1 MYPGGNL
8 IKLSPSDLTAT
19 AYTEGDVIFAKAE
32 LKNAVPSRGGC
43 SILRNVTAFVEGAV
57 TADDLTLL
65 FFDNSTDLGEPAA
78 DPASDIT
85 ADEFRTAS
93 CIGKLHLNG
102 GTNTLGVANGLL
114 YSNEGI
120 QNSANI
126 GSSPLFV
133 KAADGETS
141 IWVAMIQPLGTLDLE
156 DTDSITLTFGFEY
169 IG

>member
-8 IKLSPSDLTAT
+8 VKLSPSDLVAAAHTA
-19 AYTEGDVIFAKAE
+19 GDVIFAKAE

-43 SILRNVTAFVEGAV
+43 SLLRTVTAFVEGAA
-57 TADDLTLL
+57 TDDDLSLL

-93 CIGKLHLNG
+93 CIGAIKWDG
-102 GTNTLGVANGLL
+102 ATATAVANGLL
-114 YSNEGI
+114 YTDSD
-120 QNSANI
+120 SDFKT
-126 GSSPLFV
+126 SPVFI

-141 IWVAMIQPLGTLDLE
+141 IWVACVQYAGTLDLT
-156 DTDSITLTFGFEY
+156 DTDSMTLTFGFEY
-169 IG
+169 LG

>member
-8 IKLSPSDLTAT
+8 VKLSPSDLVAA

-32 LKNAVPSRGGC
+32 LKNAVSSRGGC
-43 SILRNVTAFVEGAV
+43 SLLRTTTMFVEGAV
-57 TADDLTLL
+57 VADNLTLL

-93 CIGKLHLNG
+93 CIGVIRWDG
-102 GTNTLGVANGLL
+102 GLATAVGNGLL
-114 YSNEGI
+114 YSGTDSDF
-120 QNSANI
+120 SA
-126 GSSPLFV
+126 SPLFI

-141 IWVAMIQPLGTLDLE
+141 IWVACIQSADTLDLT
-156 DTDSITLTFGFEY
+156 DTDSITCTFGFEY
-169 IG
+169 LG